1 MDAKQLTS
9 FKILCEE
16 KNFTH
21 TAQKLNYAQSS
32 VSAQI
37 QQLEEELGTRLFER
51 INRSVILTREGQEF
65 YQYTCKILSLL
76 DDARQS
82 LKTVGNHIVIA
93 AAESLVSTMLPSILK
108 QYKINNPDTEITIQ
122 LADCKDYIPVLDN
135 SIADILFSIGKPLT
149 SPNVRTLFTHKE
161 NVSIYASPEFYPHL
175 MGKRLAPSELDG
187 LPVLLTGQGCEYRAA
202 FLKLMKDNEVTVR
215 PVMEAGSIQAIIQA
229 ASCGLGLCVL
239 PDTALTQQTRSGIL
253 VPLDFRMDLG
263 IVSQISC
270 HRDKWIFP
278 ALEEFIKCCV

>member
-1 MDAKQLTS
+1 MDAKQLTT
-9 FKILCEE
+9 FKMLCEE

-37 QQLEEELGTRLFER
+37 QQLEEELGTKLFER
-51 INRSVILTREGQEF
+51 INRSVILTKEGEDF

-76 DDARQS
+76 NDARQS
-82 LKTVGNHIVIA
+82 LKTVGNRIVIA
-93 AAESLVSTMLPSILK
+93 AAESLVSTMLPAILK
-108 QYKINNPDTEITIQ
+108 KYKTNNPDTEITIQ

-135 SIADILFSIGKPLT
+135 STADILFSIGKPLA
-149 SPNVRTLFTHKE
+149 SPNINTLFTYEE
-161 NVSIYASPEFYPHL
+161 NISIYASPEFYPKL
-175 MGKRLAPSELDG
+175 VRKQLDPSELND
-187 LPVLLTGQGCEYRAA
+187 LPFLLTGQDCEYRAA
-202 FLKLMKDNEVTVR
+202 FLKLMKNNHVTIN

-239 PDTALTQQTRSGIL
+239 PDTASTEHIKSGIL
-253 VPLDFRMDLG
+253 VPLDYKMDLG

-270 HRDKWIFP
+270 HKDKWIFP
-278 ALEEFIKCCV
+278 ALEAFIKYCT